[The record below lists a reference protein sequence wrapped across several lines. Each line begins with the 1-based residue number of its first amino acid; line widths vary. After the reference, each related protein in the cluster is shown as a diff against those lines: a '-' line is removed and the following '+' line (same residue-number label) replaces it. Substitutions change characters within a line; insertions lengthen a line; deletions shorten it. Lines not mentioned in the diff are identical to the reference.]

1 MKSLLNKYSYF
12 WISLVIIFID
22 QLSKFFIRKFLDVG
36 QVVKITKKLVWITYV
51 RNTGAAFSFS
61 FGSHLLNK
69 IIFIIITI
77 AAIVLIINLFNKSK
91 TKIEKV
97 IYAMILGGALGNL
110 IDRIA
115 LGSVTDFI
123 WCDFPDVIMT
133 RWPVFNIADSC
144 IVVAIILMMAYSLFH
159 RKETV
164 EDR

>member
-1 MKSLLNKYSYF
+1 MKTLVNRYSYF
-12 WISLVIIFID
+12 WISLVLIFID
-22 QLSKFFIRKFLDVG
+22 QLSKYFIRKFLDVG
-36 QVVKITKKLVWITYV
+36 EVIKVTKKLVWITNIQ
-51 RNTGAAFSFS
+51 NTGAAFSFS

-77 AAIVLIINLFNKSK
+77 AAIVLIIYLFNKSK

-97 IYAMILGGALGNL
+97 TFAMILGGALGNL
-110 IDRIA
+110 IDRIL

-123 WCDFPDVIMT
+123 WCDFPDVIMI

-144 IVVAIILMMAYSLFH
+144 IVIAIILMMVYTLFH